1 MLVLG
6 WHGGWLPTR
15 ERTAPF
21 QRQRAGVIGHDAS
34 AALVGDDGVIAA
46 IEEERLDRLKHS
58 NFFPRRAL
66 RFCLEQ
72 AGATFDDVD
81 AIVVD
86 SSQEFFDD
94 WALQNASV
102 AGDAARFDAR
112 SWLAAVFAQEF
123 GVDVAHKL
131 RFCRHHLAHVHGAW
145 YASGFDSGLSA
156 CLDAVGDGPSGLIA
170 QWRGAEAKVLRHIPV
185 EQSLGYFYLR
195 CIAVLGYRLFDEY
208 KVMGLAPYGDAR
220 VFELLFA
227 RMYRL
232 LPKGRFSLV
241 DGAQLVQL
249 LAGAGLATQPRRKG
263 DEFTQ
268 VHKDFA
274 AALQVALE
282 RIALHLLTHFR
293 SETGA
298 ENLCLSGGVAHNC
311 AMNGTILRSGLFR
324 RVFASPVAHD
334 GGNALGA
341 AIAVLYEHGR
351 QPRRAPLTHVYF
363 GRDLGSDDAVRAGV
377 ERWRDFVALQPV
389 ADPPAHAAAEIAQGK
404 VIGWVQGR
412 SEFGPRALGNRSI
425 LADPRPAENKRII
438 NAMVKSRESY
448 RPFAPS
454 VLVDRWHEYFEV
466 PPGTDSAPFMTLV
479 LHVREHARE
488 TLGAVTHVDGSA
500 RVQTVAREQNP
511 RYYALIEHFARLT
524 SIPIV
529 LNTSFNN
536 NAEPIVDSVD
546 DAIACFLTTGID
558 RLYVG
563 DWLIDKP
570 QRGRDDDAYL
580 ALAAHVPAS
589 HRLVCRTAADGAREH
604 AIECHANGIFAE
616 ETASISADTYAVLA
630 DAHGGAVTER
640 CARLAIDDPAR
651 RQRLAGDLFDLWQ
664 RRVVQL
670 TPPVG
675 GGVAG
680 FR

>member
-21 QRQRAGVIGHDAS
+21 QRRRAGVIGHDAS

-94 WALQNASV
+94 WVLQNAF
-102 AGDAARFDAR
+102 AASGTHRFGAR
-112 SWLAAVFAQEF
+112 SWLADVFAREF
-123 GVDVAHKL
+123 GVDVAQKL
-131 RFCRHHLAHVHGAW
+131 RFCPHHLAHVHGAW

-170 QWRGAEAKVLRHIPV
+170 EWRGGEAKVLRHIPV

-195 CIAVLGYRLFDEY
+195 CIAVLGYSLFDEY
-208 KVMGLAPYGDAR
+208 KVMGLAPYGDPR
-220 VFELLFA
+220 VFEPLFA
-227 RMYRL
+227 RLHRL
-232 LPKGRFSLV
+232 LPKGRFSLA
-241 DGAQLVQL
+241 DGARLVQPL
-249 LAGAGLATQPRRKG
+249 VDAGLATQPRRKG

-268 VHKDFA
+268 QHKDFA
-274 AALQVALE
+274 AALQVTLE
-282 RIALHLLTHFR
+282 RIAMHLLSHFR
-293 SETGA
+293 AETST

-311 AMNGTILRSGLFR
+311 AMNGTILRSGLFK

-341 AIAVLYEHGR
+341 AIAVLHERGR
-351 QPRRAPLTHVYF
+351 CSHRAPLTHVYF
-363 GRDLGSDDAVRAGV
+363 GRDLGRDDAVRADV
-377 ERWRDFVALQPV
+377 ERWRDFVTLQQV
-389 ADPPAHAAAEIAQGK
+389 ADPAAHAAAEIAQGK

-454 VLVDRWHEYFEV
+454 VLLDRWHEYFEV
-466 PPGTDSAPFMTLV
+466 PPGADSAPFMTLV

-488 TLGAVTHVDGSA
+488 MLGAVTHIDGSA
-500 RVQTVAREQNP
+500 RVQTVARAQNP
-511 RYYALIEHFARLT
+511 RYYALIEHFERLT

-536 NAEPIVDSVD
+536 NAEPIVDSID

-570 QRGRDDDAYL
+570 QHECDDRAYL
-580 ALAAHVPAS
+580 DLAARVPAS
-589 HRLVCRTAADGAREH
+589 HRLVYRVGADGAREH
-604 AIECHANGIFAE
+604 TIECHANRIFAE
-616 ETASISADTYAVLA
+616 ETVVISADAYAVLA
-630 DAHGGAVTER
+630 GTDGSSVTNC
-640 CARLAIDDPAR
+640 CARLLIEDPER
-651 RQRLAGDLFDLWQ
+651 LRRLAGDLFNLWQ

-670 TPPVG
+670 MPPQR
-675 GGVAG
+675 ATA
-680 FR
+680 

>member
-6 WHGGWLPTR
+6 WHGGWLSTR
-15 ERTAPF
+15 ERTSPF

-34 AALVGDDGVIAA
+34 AALVGSGGVIAA

-58 NFFPRRAL
+58 NFFPRRAI

-72 AGATFDDVD
+72 AGARFDDLD

-86 SSQEFFDD
+86 SSEEFFDD
-94 WALQNASV
+94 WALQNASSGTAV
-102 AGDAARFDAR
+102 QRVDGRG
-112 SWLAAVFAQEF
+112 WLAELFAQEF

-170 QWRGAEAKVLRHIPV
+170 DWRGAEMKLLRHISV

-208 KVMGLAPYGDAR
+208 KVMGLAPYGDPS
-220 VFELLFA
+220 VFEPLFS

-232 LPKGRFSLV
+232 LPKGRFALP
-241 DGAQLVQL
+241 GHGQL
-249 LAGAGLATQPRRKG
+249 LQSLAEADLATRPRRKG
-263 DEFTQ
+263 GEFTQ
-268 VHKDFA
+268 RHKDFA

-282 RIALHLLTHFR
+282 RIAMHLLTYFR
-293 SETGA
+293 DEGGA
-298 ENLCLSGGVAHNC
+298 ENLCLSGGVSHNC
-311 AMNGTILRSGLFR
+311 AMNGTILRSGLFK
-324 RVFASPVAHD
+324 RVFASPLAHD

-341 AIAVLYEHGR
+341 AIAVLHEHGR
-351 QPRRAPLTHVYF
+351 RPRRAPLQHVYF
-363 GRDLGSDDAVRAGV
+363 GRDLGSEDAVRTSV
-377 ERWRDFVALQPV
+377 QRWSDFVVLQPIS
-389 ADPPAHAAAEIAQGK
+389 DPAAHAAGEIAQGK
-404 VIGWVQGR
+404 VVGWVQGR

-425 LADPRPAENKRII
+425 LADPRPAENRRII

-454 VLVDRWHEYFEV
+454 VLADRWHEYFEV
-466 PPGTDSAPFMTLV
+466 PPGTENAPFMTLV
-479 LHVREHARE
+479 LHVREHARQ

-511 RYYALIEHFARLT
+511 RYYALIEHFAQLT

-546 DAIACFLTTGID
+546 DAISCFLTTGID

-570 QRGRDDDAYL
+570 ERRSDDGAYL
-580 ALAAHVPAS
+580 DLAAHLPARY
-589 HRLVCRTAADGAREH
+589 RLVRRAAPGGAQEH
-604 AIECHANGIFAE
+604 AIECYANGVFAE
-616 ETASISADTYAVLA
+616 ETAAISADVYAVLI
-630 DAHGGAVTER
+630 DTIGGSVAQR
-640 CARLAIDDPAR
+640 CARLAIDDPLR

-664 RRVVQL
+664 RRVLQL
-670 TPPVG
+670 TPPSC
-675 GGVAG
+675 ACA
-680 FR
+680 

>member
-58 NFFPRRAL
+58 NFFPRRAM

-72 AGATFDDVD
+72 AGATFDDID

-86 SSQEFFDD
+86 SSQVFFDD
-94 WALQNASV
+94 WVLQNASGASGAQRV
-102 AGDAARFDAR
+102 DAR

-131 RFCRHHLAHVHGAW
+131 HFCRHHLAHVHGAW

-156 CLDAVGDGPSGLIA
+156 CLDAVGDGPSGLIMD
-170 QWRGAEAKVLRHIPV
+170 WRTSETKVLRHIPV

-195 CIAVLGYRLFDEY
+195 CIGVLGYRLFDEY
-208 KVMGLAPYGDAR
+208 KVMGLAPYGDPR
-220 VFELLFA
+220 VFETLFA
-227 RMYRL
+227 RLYRL
-232 LPKGRFSLV
+232 LPKGRFSLA
-241 DGAQLVQL
+241 DGARL
-249 LAGAGLATQPRRKG
+249 LQVLGQAGLTTQPRRKG
-263 DEFTQ
+263 CAFTQ
-268 VHKDFA
+268 QHKDFA

-282 RIALHLLTHFR
+282 RIAMHLLAYFR
-293 SETGA
+293 TESGA
-298 ENLCLSGGVAHNC
+298 DSLCLSGGVAHNC
-311 AMNGTILRSGLFR
+311 AMNGTILRSGLFK

-341 AIAVLYEHGR
+341 AIAVLHEHDR
-351 QPRRAPLTHVYF
+351 RPRRARLEHVYF
-363 GRDLGSDDAVRAGV
+363 GRDLGSDDAIRARV
-377 ERWRDFVALQPV
+377 ERWRDFVGLQLV
-389 ADPPAHAAAEIAQGK
+389 ADPAAHAAAEIAQGK

-425 LADPRPAENKRII
+425 LADPRPEENKRII

-454 VLVDRWHEYFEV
+454 VLADRWHEYFEV
-466 PPGTDSAPFMTLV
+466 PPGTENAPFMTLV

-500 RVQTVAREQNP
+500 RVQTVARDQNP
-511 RYYALIEHFARLT
+511 RYYALIEHFSRLT

-570 QRGRDDDAYL
+570 QHDRDDGAYL
-580 ALAAHVPAS
+580 GLAAQVPAS
-589 HRLVCRTAADGAREH
+589 HRLVCRAAPDGAREH
-604 AIECHANGIFAE
+604 AIECHANGMFAE
-616 ETASISADTYAVLA
+616 ETATISADFYAVLA
-630 DAHGGAVTER
+630 DTDGGSVAQS
-640 CARLAIDDPAR
+640 CARFAIAEPER
-651 RQRLAGDLFDLWQ
+651 LQRLAVDLFDLWQ
-664 RRVVQL
+664 RRLVQL
-670 TPPVG
+670 TPPER
-675 GGVAG
+675 AAA
-680 FR
+680 